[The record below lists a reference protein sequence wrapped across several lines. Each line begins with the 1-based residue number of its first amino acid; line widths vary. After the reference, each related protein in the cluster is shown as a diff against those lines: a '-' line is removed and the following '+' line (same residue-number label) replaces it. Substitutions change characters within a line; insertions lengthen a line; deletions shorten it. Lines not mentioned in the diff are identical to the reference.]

1 MQPMATRYSLV
12 IPVYRNEET
21 IPDLLDAVRGM
32 NGELDDALEAV
43 FVVDGSPDRS
53 LAALT
58 EALPHTGLN
67 AKLLEM
73 SRNFGAFAAIRAGL
87 MEAAGP
93 YFAVMAADLQEPPEL
108 AVEFFRRLERDTC
121 DVVCGVRAGRDDP
134 WSTRVASSIFWS
146 AYRRLV
152 QPEMPRGGVDVF
164 GCNTT
169 ARDALV
175 GLTEAHSSLIGQ
187 LVWIGMRREEVPYH
201 RRARKTGESGWTLR
215 KKLAYML
222 DSSLAFSDLP
232 IRLLFGVGML
242 ALAVAI
248 IYGTIVLVAR
258 LTGLIAEP
266 GYAPTVLL
274 ISGFG
279 ALNALGLSVVG
290 AYAWRAFENT
300 KARPLA
306 IVRRRFEF
314 PPPDAP
320 GDRTVSAPRA
330 TTREATGMEI
340 HK

>member
-1 MQPMATRYSLV
+1 MATRYSLV

-21 IPDLLDAVRGM
+21 LPDLLA
-32 NGELDDALEAV
+32 ALVTIDGALGGSLEVV

-53 LAALT
+53 LALLV
-58 EALPHTGLN
+58 EALPRTGLTSRV
-67 AKLLEM
+67 LEM

-87 MEAAGP
+87 IEAAGP

-108 AVEFFRRLERDTC
+108 AVEFFHRLEQDSC
-121 DVVCGVRAGRDDP
+121 DVVCGVRTARDDP
-134 WSTRVASSIFWS
+134 LRSRLASALFWA

-164 GCNTT
+164 GCNAQ

-175 GLTEAHSSLIGQ
+175 ALTETHSSLVGQ
-187 LVWIGMRREEVPYH
+187 LVWIGMRRVEVPYH
-201 RRARKTGESGWTLR
+201 RRARRHGRSGWTLR

-242 ALAVAI
+242 ALAVAVV
-248 IYGTIVLVAR
+248 YGAIVLVAR
-258 LTGLIAEP
+258 LTGLIIEP

-274 ISGFG
+274 IAGFG

-300 KARPLA
+300 KGRPLA
-306 IVRRRFEF
+306 IVQRRFKFGEGSK
-314 PPPDAP
+314 P
-320 GDRTVSAPRA
+320 
-330 TTREATGMEI
+330 
-340 HK
+340 